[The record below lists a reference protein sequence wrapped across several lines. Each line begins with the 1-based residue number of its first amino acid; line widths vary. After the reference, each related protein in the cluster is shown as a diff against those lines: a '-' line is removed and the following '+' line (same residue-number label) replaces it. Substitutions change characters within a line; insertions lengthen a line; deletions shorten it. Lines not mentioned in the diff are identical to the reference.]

1 MVATA
6 GVYLLCCTCPRPH
19 RAGRDREG
27 SDASRVV
34 GRRAAV
40 ALGQAAPGGLG
51 IQQDGSTHPEAT
63 ASLQG
68 AEFTHPGALGERSS
82 RLVAMSHDLQH
93 I

>member
-51 IQQDGSTHPEAT
+51 TQQDGSLHPAT
-63 ASLQG
+63 AAALRG
-68 AEFTHPGALGERSS
+68 AEFSHPEALGERCS
-82 RLVAMSHDLQH
+82 RRVAKSHDLQH

>member
-1 MVATA
+1 
-6 GVYLLCCTCPRPH
+6 
-19 RAGRDREG
+19 
-27 SDASRVV
+27 V
-34 GRRAAV
+34 GKRTTL